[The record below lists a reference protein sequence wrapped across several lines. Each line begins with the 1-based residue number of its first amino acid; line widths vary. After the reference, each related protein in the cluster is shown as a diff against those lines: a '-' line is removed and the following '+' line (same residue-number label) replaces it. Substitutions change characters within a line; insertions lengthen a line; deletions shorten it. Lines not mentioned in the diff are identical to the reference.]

1 MTESQA
7 VLYRAMMIGQKK
19 GIATEKNLL
28 DIARFWWYDGYEGFE
43 TDCQE
48 RMMDWNFVGMVV
60 SLFLL
65 GFAYG
70 IMIDLYIDMIRYRR
84 KWNSRNRPK
93 Q

>member
-1 MTESQA
+1 
-7 VLYRAMMIGQKK
+7 
-19 GIATEKNLL
+19 
-28 DIARFWWYDGYEGFE
+28 
-43 TDCQE
+43 
-48 RMMDWNFVGMVV
+48 MDWNFVGMVV